1 MKRLRIFSASILLWR
16 RDRGSVAV
24 EFGLIAPVILV
35 LAFTSVEV
43 GKMLVVDSI
52 MQSAA
57 NALVI
62 QLRHKSAEER
72 AEISATTVAALLTEI
87 LASRGNG
94 WVDTEN
100 VTVQLLNLDQRQPD
114 TPSGGGGDQ
123 MRYFF
128 LYEYQS
134 TTPISILFLNAS
146 SLSRSIEI
154 TSRNGA
160 EEI

>member
-1 MKRLRIFSASILLWR
+1 M
-16 RDRGSVAV
+16 
-24 EFGLIAPVILV
+24 EFGLIFPVILA
-35 LAFTSVEV
+35 LAFTGVEA
-43 GKMLVVDSI
+43 GKMLVVDNI

-72 AEISATTVAALLTEI
+72 TEISADTVASLLTEI
-87 LASRGNG
+87 LSSRGNG

-100 VTVQLLNLDQRQPD
+100 VTVQLLNLGQTHADA
-114 TPSGGGGDQ
+114 PSGGGGDQ
-123 MRYFF
+123 MRYLFS
-128 LYEYQS
+128 YEFQP

-146 SLSRSIEI
+146 FLSRSIEI